1 MATSHVTT
9 GFQILAVA
17 AILFIAAGAYY
28 ALEIPTLV
36 GFALT
41 AAGYFLAS
49 KARSEDGLHWGR
61 VGLGLVVAYIGMMP
75 FFFEVFFP
83 LQGADWYFVAILS
96 YLAGLL
102 ATAAGCFLALRYG
115 ADPTSRLLTRAG
127 AVGITL
133 AGLLWI
139 PVDLAGQSYFWTPGN
154 LATFVGG
161 LFMLVGLIRLDPTPA
176 AQAGPSK
183 A

>member
-1 MATSHVTT
+1 MATRHVTL
-9 GFQILAVA
+9 GFQVLALA
-17 AILFIAAGAYY
+17 AILFIGAGAYY
-28 ALEIPTLV
+28 SLEVPTLV
-36 GFALT
+36 GFALM
-41 AAGYFLAS
+41 AAGFFVAS
-49 KARSEDGLHWGR
+49 TARQDDGLHWGR

-83 LQGADWYFVAILS
+83 LQGATWYFVAVLS

-115 ADPTSRLLTRAG
+115 ADTTTRVLTRAG

-139 PVDLAGQSYFWTPGN
+139 PLDITGQSYLWTPGN

-161 LFMLVGLIRLDPTPA
+161 LLMLVGLIRLDTSPT
-176 AQAGPSK
+176 AQPGPSK